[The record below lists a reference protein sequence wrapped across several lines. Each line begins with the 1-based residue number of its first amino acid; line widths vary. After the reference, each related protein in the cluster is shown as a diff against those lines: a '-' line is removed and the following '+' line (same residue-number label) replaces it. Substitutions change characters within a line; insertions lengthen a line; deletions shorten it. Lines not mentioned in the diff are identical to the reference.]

1 MTNGGECL
9 EFWMERLKSNRSRI
23 NFAVEM
29 LRQIIPGLERL
40 HSLGYSH
47 GDLKLENICARS
59 TQGDSC
65 LKFTLIDFGMSKVF
79 NPKANEKNNMK
90 TLAGTVKVFKK
101 ALLYIAGSA

>member
-1 MTNGGECL
+1 
-9 EFWMERLKSNRSRI
+9 
-23 NFAVEM
+23 M

-65 LKFTLIDFGMSKVF
+65 LKFTLIDFGMSQKIVKLGSKRDV
-79 NPKANEKNNMK
+79 P
-90 TLAGTVKVFKK
+90 TLTFRGNLMFA
-101 ALLYIAGSA
+101 SDR